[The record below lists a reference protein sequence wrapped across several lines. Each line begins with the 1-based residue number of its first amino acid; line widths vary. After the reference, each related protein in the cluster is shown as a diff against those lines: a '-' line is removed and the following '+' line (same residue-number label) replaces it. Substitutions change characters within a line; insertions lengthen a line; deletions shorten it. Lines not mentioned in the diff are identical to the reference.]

1 MAYTMKLSKERW
13 DKCIDR
19 VSSLPEHTGTFVS
32 EAYDYFLT
40 LHEQDMVYF
49 TNCEPEKLYYE
60 LWDELLGRILRNG
73 NHVLKNIENLCQV
86 APIPL
91 LEADEKNFGILGG
104 YLEVMI
110 KTIDHCLAN

>member
-1 MAYTMKLSKERW
+1 
-13 DKCIDR
+13 
-19 VSSLPEHTGTFVS
+19 
-32 EAYDYFLT
+32 
-40 LHEQDMVYF
+40 MVYF